1 MLGYKNHLVKKF
13 GARSGIEISY
23 LVQVNTHKKRVTQWL
38 LKLIHIKKE

>member
-23 LVQVNTHKKRVTQWL
+23 LISSR
-38 LKLIHIKKE
+38 LIHIKKE